1 LGQRGV
7 NLSGGQKQRIAI
19 ARALITRPKVLI
31 LDDSTSSVD
40 VETESRIE
48 AAREN
53 LVQADGNLLAAN
65 STRFVVAQRIST
77 VLNAEKIIVL
87 DDGVVAAQGAHA
99 QLLKSSP
106 IYREIYQSQL
116 GNGGL
121 AHGTT

>member
-1 LGQRGV
+1 
-7 NLSGGQKQRIAI
+7 
-19 ARALITRPKVLI
+19 
-31 LDDSTSSVD
+31 VD

-48 AAREN
+48 AALEN